1 MYGSTVLGMKGKLVE
16 LLDKEMEAIEEALA
30 DWWNDDEREEDDG

>member
-1 MYGSTVLGMKGKLVE
+1 MKGKLVE